1 MITGAAF
8 VPSAPLLV
16 PAVASGAA
24 AELDDLRAACLDA
37 VRRALATPAQRV
49 VVVGAGPATR
59 AVPTGTATF
68 RGFGVAYDVP
78 LDPASPGG
86 EPLPLA
92 LSVGAWLL
100 AQAGWPG
107 ERVAQA
113 VATDADDEAL
123 DVVGAGLSAGVPTAL
138 LVVADGSAA
147 RSEKAPAHLHPGA
160 EAFDT
165 AVAAALSL
173 GDPAVLAAIDAGV
186 AREVAAAGRPAWRCA
201 AAALAGAT
209 YDAVLLADEAPY
221 GVGYVAAAWT
231 R

>member
-1 MITGAAF
+1 VITGAAF
-8 VPSAPLLV
+8 VPSAPVLV

-24 AELDDLRAACLDA
+24 AELDGLRAACLDA

-49 VVVGAGPATR
+49 VILGAGPSTSATS
-59 AVPTGTATF
+59 TGTATF

-78 LDPASPGG
+78 LDPAAPGG

-100 AQAGWPG
+100 AQSGWPG
-107 ERVAQA
+107 ERLAQSVAA
-113 VATDADDEAL
+113 DADDAAL
-123 DVVGAGLSAGVPTAL
+123 DLVGAGLSAGVPTAL

-147 RSEKAPAHLHPGA
+147 RSEKAPAHLHRGA

-173 GDPAVLAAIDAGV
+173 GDPAVLAAIDADV
-186 AREVAAAGRPAWRCA
+186 AREVSAAGRPAWRCA
-201 AAALAGAT
+201 AAALAGSS